1 MLNFIVWDAN
11 PVAFNLGPFTVV
23 WYGLLYAFGFLV
35 GITVI
40 ERIFK
45 HENAPEKWIEK
56 VFIYIV
62 AAVIIGSRLGHCF
75 FYQWDYYSQNLWE
88 IPMIWRGG
96 LASHGGAIA
105 MVITVMLMSK
115 YMTKQNWLWLGDR
128 LFVGS
133 AFCACMI
140 RLGNL
145 MNSEIY
151 GHPTNL
157 PWGFI
162 FKRGEEKFIYG
173 SSGWEWVNPTGVFDK
188 FGNQLLACHPTQ
200 LYEAL
205 AYILLFA
212 FLLWMYWKRDAG
224 KYNGL
229 LTGVGFTWVFT
240 ARFFIELLKNNQ
252 VGFEENMLSSIGM
265 NMGQMLSI
273 PFIIL
278 GVYLIVRALK
288 KGKVEYILPKK

>member
-1 MLNFIVWDAN
+1 MLNSIIWNVEPEIFG
-11 PVAFNLGPFTVV
+11 LGSLAVR
-23 WYGLLYAFGFLV
+23 WYGLLYATGFLV

-40 ERIFK
+40 ERIFRYEK
-45 HENAPEKWIEK
+45 APEKWIEK

-62 AAVIIGSRLGHCF
+62 LAVIVGARLGHCL
-75 FYQWDYYSQNLWE
+75 FYEWDYYSQNLWE
-88 IPMIWRGG
+88 IPQIWKGG

-105 MVITVMLMSK
+105 MVITVLLLSK

-151 GHPTNL
+151 GHPTTM
-157 PWGFI
+157 PWGFV
-162 FKRGEEKFIYG
+162 FKRGQEKFYG
-173 SSGWEWVNPTGVFDK
+173 AD
-188 FGNQLLACHPTQ
+188 GNLLACHPTQ
-200 LYEAL
+200 LYEGG
-205 AYILLFA
+205 AYILLFL
-212 FLLWMYWKRDAG
+212 FLLWLYWKRDAG

-229 LTGVGFTWVFT
+229 LTGVGFTWVFA
-240 ARFFIELLKNNQ
+240 ARFIIEFFKNAQ
-252 VGFEENMLSSIGM
+252 VNFEENMLSTFGM

-273 PFIIL
+273 PFVML
-278 GVYLIVRALK
+278 GIYLIVRALK
-288 KGKVEYILPKK
+288 KGKIEYHLPKQQAKK

>member
-1 MLNFIVWDAN
+1 MLNFITWNVSPEIFN
-11 PVAFNLGPFTVV
+11 GLPVR
-23 WYGLLYAFGFLV
+23 WYGLFYAIGFLV
-35 GITVI
+35 GITAI

-45 HENAPEKWIEK
+45 REKTPEKWIEK
-56 VFIYIV
+56 VFMYIIL
-62 AAVIIGSRLGHCF
+62 AVIVGSRLGHCF
-75 FYQWDYYSQNLWE
+75 FYEWDYYSQNLWE
-88 IPMIWRGG
+88 IPLIWKGG

-105 MVITVMLMSK
+105 MVITVLLMSK

-151 GHPTNL
+151 GHPTDL
-157 PWGFI
+157 PFGFI
-162 FKRGEEKFIYG
+162 FVRGIEHRG
-173 SSGWEWVNPTGVFDK
+173 MP
-188 FGNQLLACHPTQ
+188 CHPTQ
-200 LYEAL
+200 LYEAG

-212 FLLWMYWKRDAG
+212 FLLWLYWKRDAG
-224 KYNGL
+224 RYNGL
-229 LTGVGFTWVFT
+229 LAGVGFAWVFT
-240 ARFFIELLKNNQ
+240 ARFFIEYFKNVQAN
-252 VGFEENMLSSIGM
+252 FEENMLSSIGL

-278 GVYLIVRALK
+278 GIYLIIRALK
-288 KGKVEYILPKK
+288 IGKVEYILPKK